1 MGGSSSTQSTQIP
14 DYMSDA
20 GRTAAQRANMIYE
33 AGRMPF
39 TGIDVVA
46 INPAEQAA
54 IDQAGMAASAFGMP
68 SAAANPFEGMEMLE
82 SGGLRGYSS
91 YPIYIADMQRLKD
104 QRPDQYAALARQSGF
119 DPITGEAI
127 APVYTGGAYYGGGGS
142 SGGGGG
148 DSTADAI
155 ALHHAIHGTGGT
167 GSLITGGP
175 SAASQ
180 AVFSGAD
187 LMGNHGGNYI
197 SKIKS
202 DIGKFSSGGGI
213 FGAIGNALSGKPKDP
228 TIGNLP

>member
-1 MGGSSSTQSTQIP
+1 MGGSSSTQRTQIP

-20 GRTAAQRANMIYE
+20 GRTATQRANQIYE

-54 IDQAGMAASAFGMP
+54 IDQAAMAASAFGMP

-91 YPIYIADMQRLKD
+91 YPIYIADMQRLKE

-127 APVYTGGAYYGGGGS
+127 APPTPVATAPVYS
-142 SGGGGG
+142 SNN
-148 DSTADAI
+148 DD
-155 ALHHAIHGTGGT
+155 
-167 GSLITGGP
+167 GGP
-175 SAASQ
+175 SHAEIMA
-180 AVFSGAD
+180 
-187 LMGNHGGNYI
+187 MHYGNKYSSDGSTPNYSSTGSAPTIKPKLRPKYTI
-197 SKIKS
+197 S
-202 DIGKFSSGGGI
+202 DSSGKTVGFTNSSSGTSTVGEAISSAVGKIFGGFGGI
-213 FGAIGNALSGKPKDP
+213 
-228 TIGNLP
+228 

>member
-54 IDQAGMAASAFGMP
+54 IDQANMAATAFGMP
-68 SAAANPFEGMEMLE
+68 SAAANPFEGMEVLE

-104 QRPDQYAALARQSGF
+104 QRPEQYAALARQSGF
-119 DPITGEAI
+119 DPITGEAL
-127 APVYTGGAYYGGGGS
+127 APAVPAAPAYHNTSYMERNTDRDDGDPLERHYSIFPNERPRTGPYADPNKPSGITYQGDYPTMQSMPSIRGYTRPDLGPVGNFVDDVKSAVRQSPAAKLFGALTGG
-142 SGGGGG
+142 
-148 DSTADAI
+148 
-155 ALHHAIHGTGGT
+155 
-167 GSLITGGP
+167 
-175 SAASQ
+175 
-180 AVFSGAD
+180 
-187 LMGNHGGNYI
+187 
-197 SKIKS
+197 
-202 DIGKFSSGGGI
+202 
-213 FGAIGNALSGKPKDP
+213 
-228 TIGNLP
+228 